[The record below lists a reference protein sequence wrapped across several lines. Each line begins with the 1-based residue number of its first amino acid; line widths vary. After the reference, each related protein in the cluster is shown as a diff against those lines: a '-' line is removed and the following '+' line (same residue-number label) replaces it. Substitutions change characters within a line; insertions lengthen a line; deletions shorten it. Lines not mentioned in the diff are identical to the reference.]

1 MAVIQISRIQVRR
14 GVADS
19 PTPSGLPQLA
29 SGEIGWAI
37 DQQRLWIGSGSVE
50 EGAPAVENVEIL
62 TKVGFREILNSF
74 TASNY
79 TYRLENLNNG
89 QPIYPVGASTRTIQQ
104 KLDDTPV
111 NITDFGVSFNQ
122 GNAVVGSGSL
132 DATIA
137 TAISSLYYA
146 GGASPSSAPALSFP
160 AGTYLL
166 TATIYVPPNAVIT
179 GAGRGKTVFVMTST
193 NTAILQTVGIL
204 PDNSVSNTTA
214 TFSNVHIDKQP
225 QNIAIAGI
233 TFKHSDSIPSGQAG
247 QMILVDWAYNSR
259 IKDCEF
265 VGTYNSTTS
274 ISATNSAIEMRY
286 TTVENIDIDNCSF
299 SGLSVPIVSNYDIN
313 NIRISNSTFD
323 TVGEGIQLGTNI
335 TGSNDQ
341 TTGPTNVK
349 ITKNS
354 FSYVLKSAIDVGMA
368 NSAVTSNVL
377 SNENTFVN
385 VGNHMLGDNHAS
397 DPIINFQSLGNKSV
411 NDVFDRF
418 DNVQV
423 GKTAYNTVQF
433 PLVKGHATITNRTP
447 VKITVST
454 SSNVQSLFVVPFD
467 TSSNV
472 TSVTDYVLSTAAM
485 TRTGKLFM
493 NVYNGSVTTKDEYAY
508 QGASDGSV
516 IFSGTYTNNTLVIK
530 ALNNVSGTTGT
541 VVLSSTIVY

>member
-14 GVADS
+14 GKADS
-19 PTPSGLPQLA
+19 PTPSGLPQLS

-37 DQQRLWIGSGSVE
+37 DDQRLWIGSGSVD

-62 TKVGFREILNSF
+62 TKKGFKEILDSF

-89 QPIYPVGASTRTIQQ
+89 QPIYPIGASVRTIQQ

-122 GNAVVGSGSL
+122 GNAVAASGSL
-132 DATIA
+132 DVTIA
-137 TAISSLYYA
+137 TAISSLYYS
-146 GGASPSSAPALSFP
+146 GGASPALAPALNFP
-160 AGTYLL
+160 AGTFLL
-166 TATIYVPPNAVIT
+166 TATIYVPPHAVIR
-179 GAGRGKTVFVMTST
+179 GAGKGKTIFIMTST
-193 NTAILQTVGIL
+193 NTAILQTVGIT
-204 PDNSVSNTTA
+204 PSNTVA
-214 TFSNVHIDKQP
+214 SYAEFSGVTIDKQP
-225 QNIAIAGI
+225 QNIEISGL
-233 TFKHSDSIPSGQAG
+233 TFKHDTGVAGNRAG
-247 QMILVDWAYNSR
+247 QMVLVDWARNTR
-259 IKDCEF
+259 IRDCEF
-265 VGTYNSTTS
+265 IGTYNSTTS

-299 SGLSVPIVSNYDIN
+299 SNLAVPIVSNYDIN
-313 NIRISNSTFD
+313 DIRISNNTFD
-323 TVGEGIQLGTNI
+323 TAAEGIQLGTNI

-349 ITKNS
+349 INKNH
-354 FSYVLKSAIDVGMA
+354 FTYILKSAIDVGMV
-368 NSAVTSNVL
+368 NSAVTSNVI
-377 SNENTFVN
+377 SSENTFIN

-411 NDVFDRF
+411 SDVFDRF

-433 PLVKGHATITNRTP
+433 PLVKGHASITNRTP
-447 VKITVST
+447 AKITVT
-454 SSNVQSLFVVPFD
+454 TASSVQSLFVMPLD

-472 TSVTDYVLSTAAM
+472 TAVTEYVFTKSTM
-485 TRTGKLFM
+485 NRTGKLYM
-493 NVYNGSVTTKDEYAY
+493 SLYNGTVSTRDEYAY
-508 QGASDGSV
+508 QGASDGSI
-516 IFSGTYTNNTLVIK
+516 IFSGTYTNNTLVIR

-541 VVLSSTIVY
+541 IILSSTIVY